1 MSNYKI
7 YFPPFSESYKYNFSD
22 STTEQVSFLD
32 AEVTSKYCTLSI
44 DLFTKPDDTTWFL
57 NCTYYHSYRCGKC
70 IR

>member
-32 AEVTSKYCTLSI
+32 AEVTSKYYTLSI
-44 DLFTKPDDTTWFL
+44 DMFTKPDDTP
-57 NCTYYHSYRCGKC
+57 
-70 IR
+70 